1 MHHDRRAMTG
11 PQSDERGRVVPLRP
25 RRPTADNDNRNASSA
40 PEQSVGDLRR
50 FEAREDAPDDYR
62 HRMLVN
68 VLALLVCIFLV
79 MGGVWIATKMAQMR
93 KDQDCVLSG
102 RRGCTPVDVPV
113 NSRW

>member
-1 MHHDRRAMTG
+1 MTG
-11 PQSDERGRVVPLRP
+11 PQSDDRVVPLRP
-25 RRPTADNDNRNASSA
+25 RRPRADNDNRSIATGA

-62 HRMLVN
+62 HRMIVN
-68 VLALLVCIFLV
+68 ALALLVCILLV
-79 MGGVWIATKMAQMR
+79 AGGVWIATKMAQMR

-102 RRGCTPVDVPV
+102 RRGCSPVDVPV